1 MSGCAAVGRMR
12 GSSWHA
18 ASHKSESVA
27 GLWAEASPEREASG
41 GRPRVLSYYDCGT
54 CLTGCCKTC
63 AAILR
68 PRRRPEL
75 FHATFNPFNAF
86 HGMQGGRMLAPQFP
100 INRLPV
106 QHRKCLYPFKLSPCC
121 TANKCISDTESV
133 TSSGPALSPV
143 SSLVGS
149 AASDAYECSTCQ
161 DIDINDHASVQRC
174 LTGGYWLHTPAK

>member
-1 MSGCAAVGRMR
+1 MIVARASRGAAKHVQRFCG
-12 GSSWHA
+12 H
-18 ASHKSESVA
+18 
-27 GLWAEASPEREASG
+27 G
-41 GRPRVLSYYDCGT
+41 GDRSCFML
-54 CLTGCCKTC
+54 L
-63 AAILR
+63 
-68 PRRRPEL
+68 
-75 FHATFNPFNAF
+75 FNPFNAF